1 MSKAREVAQNN
12 KREVREVVRD
22 VKPSDEGFSVNH
34 SILVTI
40 ITTAAFLGG
49 FYYTTQHRL
58 DALEAQVDTLSKQVK
73 KIGKKNNRLPKN
85 NRK

>member
-1 MSKAREVAQNN
+1 MNIS
-12 KREVREVVRD
+12 
-22 VKPSDEGFSVNH
+22 H
-34 SILVTI
+34 SILVTV

-58 DALEAQVDTLSKQVK
+58 DNLESEIAALSKQVK
-73 KIGKKNNRLPKN
+73 RIAKKNPRVIKN